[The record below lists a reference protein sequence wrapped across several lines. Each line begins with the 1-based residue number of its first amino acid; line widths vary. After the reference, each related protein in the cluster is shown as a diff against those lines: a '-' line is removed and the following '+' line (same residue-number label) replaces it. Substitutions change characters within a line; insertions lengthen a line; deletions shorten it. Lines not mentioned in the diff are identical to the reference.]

1 MHTIP
6 NNPEEEINNNPEKDT
21 IKVKI
26 ERPSGLSMICV
37 LTFIGSGISAL
48 SSLMVF
54 TGFDLIPSVPMD
66 ASLFPEAQDVKD
78 MVMSAGRWFFLI
90 MAVLFIISFTG
101 ATMMWKLKKIGFHCY
116 TFSQMLMFLIPL
128 LMIQGYIVPI
138 SSVLITSAFI
148 GMYGLNLRFMK

>member
-1 MHTIP
+1 MQTIP
-6 NNPEEEINNNPEKDT
+6 NESEQEIKNNKF
-21 IKVKI
+21 

-66 ASLFPEAQDVKD
+66 ARLFPEAQDVKD
-78 MVMSAGRWFFLI
+78 IVMSAGRWFFLI
-90 MAVLFIISFTG
+90 MAVLYFISFTG

-116 TFSQMLMFLIPL
+116 TFSQMLMFLIPI